1 MAQDKKLSPEQ
12 ERTYYILLLIMIISG
27 TLNTIFLRLQ
37 SRAYDYIYDAP
48 FQHPWV
54 QSIIMFIGESYCA
67 ILWFIFKDK
76 IKKEEAEDRLK
87 NGEEPDTREEAPVY
101 LFLISCMCDV
111 VGSTLLNFALI
122 MMASSVFQMLRG
134 GVIIV
139 TCIFTIIFL
148 KRNPK
153 NYQWLGVG
161 LVFLGVF
168 LVGLASQQQKDG
180 NQVETKVLGI
190 ILLIAS
196 LLFSGFQFV
205 YQEIILV
212 KYRCESLQLVAWE
225 GLWGMIVFIILLPC
239 LEWIPC
245 DFNGKV
251 DICSMDEDGDY
262 YVENTIFAI
271 KQIFAHAPLFF
282 YCFLQSI
289 SIAAFNYYGIM
300 IVKYASSATRSV
312 MDSTRTVLVWAFFLF
327 VPVQGK
333 TEEFMGLQ
341 LCGFVILIFGQLIY
355 NTLITVN
362 FLGFNSHKLKEIAS
376 DVVDDVKSGENKED
390 VLLNTQQNISI
401 VDNEKKV

>member
-12 ERTYYILLLIMIISG
+12 EKTYYILLLIMIISG

-37 SRAYDYIYDAP
+37 SRAYDFIYDAP

-76 IKKEEAEDRLK
+76 IKKEEEQDRLK
-87 NGEEPDTREEAPVY
+87 NGEEPDTRSEAPVY

-122 MMASSVFQMLRG
+122 LMASSIFQMLRG

-139 TCIFTIIFL
+139 TCVFTILFL

-168 LVGLASQQQKDG
+168 LVGLASQGDSKT
-180 NQVETKVLGI
+180 ETKFLGI
-190 ILLIAS
+190 VLLIAS

-212 KYRCESLQLVAWE
+212 KYKCESLQLVAWE
-225 GLWGMIVFIILLPC
+225 GMWGMIVFIILLPC

-245 DFNGKV
+245 DFKGKE

-262 YVENTIFAI
+262 YAENTIFAV

-312 MDSTRTVLVWAFFLF
+312 MDSTRTILVWVFFLL
-327 VPVQGK
+327 VPVQGQ
-333 TEEFMGLQ
+333 TEDFSGLQ
-341 LCGFVILIFGQLIY
+341 LCGFTILLFGQLIY

-362 FLGFNSHKLKEIAS
+362 FLGFNSHKLSEVTPETLEENETDKE
-376 DVVDDVKSGENKED
+376 KED

-401 VDNEKKV
+401 ADYEKKA